1 MEINELIGQL
11 LLRHNCV
18 VVPSFGGFVATRK
31 PAQINYEK
39 GIILPPHKQLTFN
52 KHLVNNDGLLVTSW
66 ANNNDIS
73 FRDAEVDITTFAK
86 NSQEKLKSG
95 QRLVIENV
103 GTLFLNEEGSI
114 SFEQDRFF
122 NLLLESYGMGEV
134 KFVAESQTNAH
145 RSEKKPASKPI
156 TQLKAVPHET
166 KNVEPKEINQQTEDT
181 ENTLVTGKE
190 VSINETHNTV
200 KSESKR
206 SFGYKKV
213 LKYAAAAAFAPLLF
227 YSLWIPATSDV
238 LKSGVIYSNDFNPFD
253 KTPSS
258 TYVRSQDFTLE
269 KRVFEFNDE
278 IARVKKNLPSDVK
291 VFHYPLTEDKYIPV
305 WRDSNSKETQKNSV
319 ESKNTDLVNKKFHLI
334 AGCFSN
340 KSNAESIVDELKSKG
355 INAFILDYNKGLHRV
370 SAQQADNRKAI
381 KQFQSELKSKGFDS
395 WVLRK

>member
-18 VVPSFGGFVATRK
+18 VIPSFGGFVATRR
-31 PAQINYEK
+31 PAQINYDK
-39 GIILPPHKQLTFN
+39 GVILPPHKKLTFN
-52 KHLVNNDGLLVTSW
+52 KHLDNNDGLLISSW
-66 ANNNDIS
+66 ANENNLSFKSAELDIS
-73 FRDAEVDITTFAK
+73 NFAK
-86 NSQEKLKSG
+86 KSQEKLRTG

-103 GTLFLNEEGSI
+103 GTLFLNEEGNI

-134 KFVAESQTNAH
+134 KFVAEKEIST
-145 RSEKKPASKPI
+145 KPAPQPKSH
-156 TQLKAVPHET
+156 LKAVPLET
-166 KNVEPKEINQQTEDT
+166 NTPQPKEDKEEYKVVEKSPITK
-181 ENTLVTGKE
+181 GKE
-190 VSINETHNTV
+190 VSINTASE
-200 KSESKR
+200 KSKGR
-206 SFGYKKV
+206 DPRKFGYKKA
-213 LKYAAAAAFAPLLF
+213 LKYVAAAAFAPILF

-305 WRDSNSKETQKNSV
+305 WRDGSSKLSKES
-319 ESKNTDLVNKKFHLI
+319 SDKNTNSDLLNKKFHLI

-340 KSNAESIVDELKSKG
+340 KSNAESIVEELNSLG
-355 INAFILDYNKGLHRV
+355 INAFILDYHKGLHRV
-370 SAQQADNRKAI
+370 SAQQTDNKRAI
-381 KQFQSELKSKGFDS
+381 KQFQSELKNKGFDS
-395 WVLRK
+395 WVLRR